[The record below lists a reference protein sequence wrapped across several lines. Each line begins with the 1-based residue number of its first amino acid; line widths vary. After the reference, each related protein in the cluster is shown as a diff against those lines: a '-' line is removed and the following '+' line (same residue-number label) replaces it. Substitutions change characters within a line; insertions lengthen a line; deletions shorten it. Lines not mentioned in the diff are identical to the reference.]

1 MRLKPA
7 SKAIVMKNID
17 LLKYCNKIGID
28 QEKFRKCNIERMGTN
43 FVFVLSKEGAEKYKG
58 TFLEHDID
66 TQPDIVLI
74 MKVSE
79 DGGKIEFEE
88 TSQTTRILIT

>member
-7 SKAIVMKNID
+7 SKAIVMRNID
-17 LLKYCNKIGID
+17 LLNHCNKIGID
-28 QEKFRKCNIERMGTN
+28 QTKFRECNIERMGTN
-43 FVFVLSKEGAEKYKG
+43 FVFVLSKEGADKYKG

-79 DGGKIEFEE
+79 DGDKVEFEE
-88 TSQTTRILIT
+88 TSKTTRVLAT